1 LQRYLH
7 VQLRMPIQSF
17 LTMQVYGAGIMKH
30 SPLWNNQLVRGF
42 LVSKNA
48 STRLRFKHLLI
59 SSVLTPIGAIGLQTT
74 SVSAQAAYGSYVGTG
89 PAFGVTSGTGDDED
103 SKVSGVLAV
112 RYKFLEFPVSL
123 RTQLFVGNGSAIVP
137 TVSYDIPLNYRVDA
151 YVGIGAA
158 VPLSDKTSPV
168 GNKTSFAIQPGIDY
182 TLPNSNFVVF
192 GNTVIAIDAYEK
204 GGNAAVSFQ
213 GGVGL
218 RF

>member
-1 LQRYLH
+1 MR
-7 VQLRMPIQSF
+7 
-17 LTMQVYGAGIMKH
+17 H
-30 SPLWNNQLVRGF
+30 SSLF
-42 LVSKNA
+42 VSKLA
-48 STRLRFKHLLI
+48 RKVAAVGEQFQRPIFWG
-59 SSVLTPIGAIGLQTT
+59 SVLLTIGAIGLQTHA
-74 SVSAQAAYGSYVGTG
+74 VQAQAAYGSYVGTG
-89 PAFGVTSGTGDDED
+89 PAFGVTSGEGDDED

-112 RYKFLEFPVSL
+112 RYKFLELPVSL

-158 VPLSDKTSPV
+158 VPLSDRTSPV

-182 TLPNSNFVVF
+182 TLPNSSFVVF

-204 GGNAAVSFQ
+204 GGNTAVSFQ